1 MTETRAEQEARMR
14 AHKAFQADERTRAAE
29 QRVTDEEKRKADLS
43 AKTARLRALREA
55 RDAAH
60 REEKEVRKPKLKP
73 SRPERPLA

>member
-73 SRPERPLA
+73 SRPE

>member
-1 MTETRAEQEARMR
+1 MTETQVEREARVK
-14 AHKAFQADERTRAAE
+14 AQKAFLADERTRAAE

-60 REEKEVRKPKLKP
+60 REEKEVRKPKFKP
-73 SRPERPLA
+73 SRPE